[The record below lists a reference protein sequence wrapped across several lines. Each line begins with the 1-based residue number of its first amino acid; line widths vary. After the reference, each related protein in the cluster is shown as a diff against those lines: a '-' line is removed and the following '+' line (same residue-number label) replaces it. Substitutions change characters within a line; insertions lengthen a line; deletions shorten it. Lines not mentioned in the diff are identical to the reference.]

1 MPLPVLRGV
10 IERRILCNYSVDL
23 DAMARVLP
31 APFRPLPVRGRAVGG
46 ICLIRL
52 GELRPRGLPVA
63 RGLRSENAAHRV
75 AVAWEDAEGRT
86 REGVYVPRRDT
97 SSRLVVLAGGRLFP
111 GEHHHARFVVDE
123 SPRRVHVAMASD
135 DHRVRVEVEGTV
147 ATSLPS
153 SSVFGSLAEASAFF
167 ERGSLGYS
175 ASRDAGAFEGLEL
188 SCRTWSVTPLEVE
201 RAHSSWFEDRERF
214 PHGSVRFDSALL
226 MRDVH
231 HEWHGRAALRA
242 PTAAA
247 ATAGA

>member
-23 DAMARVLP
+23 DVMARVLP

-63 RGLRSENAAHRV
+63 RGFHSENAAHRV
-75 AVAWEDAEGRT
+75 AVVWEDPDGRT
-86 REGVYVPRRDT
+86 QEGVYIPRRDT

-111 GEHHHARFVVDE
+111 GEHHHARFRVEE

-135 DHRVRVEVEGTV
+135 DGQVQVEVEGTV
-147 ATSLPS
+147 AAALPPE
-153 SSVFGSLAEASAFF
+153 SVFGSLAEASSFF

-175 ASRDAGAFEGLEL
+175 ATRGGGAFEGLEL
-188 SCRTWSVTPLEVE
+188 SCRTWSVTPLAVE
-201 RAHSSWFEDRERF
+201 RARSSFFEDRERF

-231 HEWHGRAALRA
+231 HEWHGRAVLRA
-242 PTAAA
+242 PAVAG